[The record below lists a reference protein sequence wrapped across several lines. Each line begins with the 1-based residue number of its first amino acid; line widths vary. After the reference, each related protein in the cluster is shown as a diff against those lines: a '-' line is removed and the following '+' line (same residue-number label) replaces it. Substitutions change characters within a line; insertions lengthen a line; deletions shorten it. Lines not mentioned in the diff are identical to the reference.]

1 MGTSVI
7 VDLSVVMHL
16 MYAKLSGLPVDK
28 VSTRAYKDNA
38 YLTSQLNRTLEG
50 SPDRSSI
57 LSQMHTVGAVKAQLT
72 WLMSLDWLGS
82 MKPEKDAKVLLV
94 CDSKPYWRTAY
105 LERPEVFIPIYRRQ
119 AESGRRR
126 KGLKGNLA
134 KCDRLEA
141 LLAVPAPDIN
151 AGSQEWWEYNL
162 VREEVAQLTQELSIK
177 YKAGRKFPDPGFT
190 RLKKAIKHYC
200 RKSGWNVLEYHRYE
214 ADDIAAAIVATNPA
228 ENDIILAT
236 VDSDWLGLVSPNV
249 AWFCLG
255 GYTPRV
261 RASIED
267 INQWRTR
274 KKDSLLGAPSDLW
287 TAKTVEGD
295 ASDNLPPGT
304 PIEVIDLFNPP
315 AEYDLK
321 VDPRFLADMG
331 ASVPYEPVDSGKALE
346 YLINIGIRPF
356 TSVYVPED
364 ATDGQ

>member
-1 MGTSVI
+1 
-7 VDLSVVMHL
+7 

-82 MKPEKDAKVLLV
+82 MKPERDVKVILA

-105 LERPEVFIPIYRRQ
+105 LERPEVFIPIYRKQ
-119 AESGRRR
+119 AEVSPRRR
-126 KGLKGNLA
+126 GLKANLK

-141 LLAVPAPDIN
+141 LLAVPSPDIE
-151 AGSQEWWEYNL
+151 APKAEWDAYQV
-162 VREEVAQLTQELSIK
+162 VRDEVAQLTHELSIK

-190 RLKKAIKHYC
+190 RLKEAIKRYC
-200 RKSGWNVLEYHRYE
+200 HRSGWNTLEYRGYE

-228 ENDIILAT
+228 SDDVILAT

-249 AWFCLG
+249 TWFCLG

-267 INQWRTR
+267 INQWRAR
-274 KKDSLLGAPSDLW
+274 KKDRLLEAPSDLW
-287 TAKTVEGD
+287 GAKTVEGD

-304 PIEVIDLFNPP
+304 PLEVIDLFHPP
-315 AEYDLK
+315 QEYDLK
-321 VDPRFLADMG
+321 ADPRFLGDMSTCV
-331 ASVPYEPVDSGKALE
+331 AYEPVDSGKALA

-356 TSVYVPED
+356 TSVYAPED
-364 ATDGQ
+364 APDGN